1 LKDPEGRPD
10 VLVLGCGY
18 AGRFVALGARRAGH
32 SVRATVRSADRAR
45 ALEAEGLEVVRS
57 DILDA
62 GVGAHVGEG
71 THVVVAFPPDGETEH
86 RVATAIRGAEAVTF
100 LSTTGVY
107 AELVGKIDATTEVPA
122 PSTDRTRRLLAAER
136 MFLEVGAT
144 VLRCPGIY
152 GPDRGL
158 HVRVVR
164 GEHRIPGDGTR
175 CLSRIHVED
184 LARFV
189 LAARH
194 THRHTFVVGDRSPAP
209 HIEVVSWICET
220 YGVPL
225 PPFVPFES
233 VHVSLRG
240 DRRVDPS
247 SALAALGVELL
258 HESYRTGMAP
268 EATGLVGSRGRSP
281 LV

>member
-1 LKDPEGRPD
+1 MGAPLPPS

-18 AGRFVALGARRAGH
+18 AGRVVALRARAAGR
-32 SVRATVRSADRAR
+32 SVRATVRSPDRAR

-57 DILDA
+57 DVLDA
-62 GVGAHVGEG
+62 SLGAHVSED
-71 THVVVAFPPDGETEH
+71 THVVVAFPPDGDSEH
-86 RVATAIRGAEAVTF
+86 RVAKLIRGAGAITF

-107 AELVGKIDATTEVPA
+107 AELAGRVDDATVA
-122 PSTDRTRRLLAAER
+122 PEPTSDRTRRLLEAER
-136 MFLEVGAT
+136 VLLDVGAT

-184 LARFV
+184 LAQLV
-189 LAARH
+189 LAAER
-194 THRHTFVVGDRSPAP
+194 TQRRIFVVGDRSPAP
-209 HIEVVSWICET
+209 QLEVVSWICAV
-220 YGVPL
+220 YGVSL
-225 PPFVPFES
+225 PPFVPLES

-240 DRRVDPS
+240 DRRVDPTG
-247 SALAALGVELL
+247 ALTALGVELL
-258 HESYRTGMAP
+258 HPSYRTGMAP
-268 EATGLVGSRGRSP
+268 EATGLASGR
-281 LV
+281 LNKLG